1 MKKRVRGKLQSSQSL
16 QSFMELTAGTRLGAY
31 HIVSPLGAGGM
42 GEVYRATD
50 TRLGRDVAVK
60 VVSGRLMD
68 DPNALARLERE
79 ARTVAALSHPNI
91 VALYDFGRENGIV
104 FAVMELLE
112 GESLERHLASEHTSW
127 RRALEIAV
135 SVADGLGS
143 AHGKGLVHRDLKPA
157 NIFITRDG
165 LIKLLDFGLAKE
177 DPFRSTSQTGS
188 GIGAAETEPGAILGT
203 VGYMSPEQVRGER
216 ADHRTDLFSLGCVLY
231 EMLTRRRPFRGE
243 TPAET
248 LAAILRDQPSALAA
262 GDRQIPPRVE
272 TVVRRCLEKNP
283 DHRFQSA
290 RDLAFALREV
300 LNDSQPAPSRTA
312 TIGARVR
319 RGPLLVTASLLI
331 VLTAVVWFDAHARSL
346 LLKNGGDRIRSLA
359 VLPLTNL
366 SADSEQEYF
375 ADAMTEELTTRLAK
389 LGNWRVTS
397 RASVMTYRGT
407 PKKIPQIARELGVD
421 AILEGSVIRD
431 GSRVKI
437 TAQLIDG
444 RTDRHLWADTYERE
458 LESVLAIQD
467 DVARAVAREVDV
479 KLIPE
484 ANTGLAAATRSV
496 LPAAYDA
503 YVRGRHAW
511 DKRGESDLHE
521 GIRFFQE
528 SIDADPTYAPA
539 YAGMADCYAQLG
551 YGSYV
556 SPEDAFPRA
565 RAAARKALELD
576 PTLADAHA
584 SLGYALMYYDWNF
597 SGAEAEYKRAIELN
611 PNNAIAHQW
620 YAYLLT
626 AMERP
631 LSVAERE
638 IATAKNLDP
647 LSVPINIDRAY
658 ILHYY
663 DRNEEALRSVNLA
676 LDMNPEYAPAYFWL
690 GRIYT
695 SQGRYADAGT
705 ALRKIGPLRT
715 WTPAMAVQGYL
726 YARSGRPQEARNVL
740 AEFDDL
746 VRQGRY
752 ASSYA
757 IAVIYAGLGDRERV
771 FSYLDAAVRERSH
784 WLVWLKRDRRWD
796 DVRSDERFQNL
807 VRTIGLPS

>member
-1 MKKRVRGKLQSSQSL
+1 MG
-16 QSFMELTAGTRLGAY
+16 LTAGTRLGAY
-31 HIVSPLGAGGM
+31 QILAPLGAGGM

-50 TRLGRDVAVK
+50 TRLGREVAVK
-60 VVSGRLMD
+60 VVSGHLMN

-112 GESLERHLASEHTSW
+112 GEPLERYLATEHLSW

-135 SVADGLGS
+135 SVADGLAS

-157 NIFITRDG
+157 NIFITRDE
-165 LIKLLDFGLAKE
+165 LVKLLDFGLAKQ
-177 DPFRSTSQTGS
+177 DPFRSTLQTGS
-188 GIGAAETEPGAILGT
+188 PTAAAETEPGAILGT

-216 ADHRTDLFSLGCVLY
+216 ADHRTDIFSLGCVLY
-231 EMLTRRRPFRGE
+231 EMLTRRRPFGGD

-248 LAAILRDQPSALAA
+248 LAAILRDQPCEFAA
-262 GDRQIPPRVE
+262 ADRHIPPRVDA
-272 TVVRRCLEKNP
+272 VVRRCLEKNP
-283 DHRFQSA
+283 DRRFQSA
-290 RDLAFALREV
+290 RDLAFALREI
-300 LNDSQPAPSRTA
+300 LNDSQTAPSSAGTA
-312 TIGARVR
+312 TSKTRVR
-319 RGPLLVTASLLI
+319 RGPVLVTASLLI
-331 VLTAVVWFDAHARSL
+331 VFAAVVWFDARARSL
-346 LLKNGGDRIRSLA
+346 LVPDGGGRIRSLA

-366 SADSEQEYF
+366 SADPGQEYF

-397 RASVMTYRGT
+397 RTSVMGYRGT
-407 PKKIPQIARELGVD
+407 RKRVPEIARELAVD

-458 LESVLAIQD
+458 LESVLAIEN

-479 KLIPE
+479 KLTPDGN
-484 ANTGLAAATRSV
+484 AGLAAATRNV
-496 LPAAYDA
+496 LPAAFDA

-521 GIRFFQE
+521 AIRFFQE

-551 YGSYV
+551 YGSYI

-576 PTLADAHA
+576 PTLAEAHA

-611 PNNAIAHQW
+611 PNYAVAHQW

-626 AMERP
+626 AIERP
-631 LSVAERE
+631 LSDADGE
-638 IATAKNLDP
+638 IATAKSLDP

-663 DRNEEALRSVNLA
+663 GRNEEALRSIRIA
-676 LDMNPEYAPAYFWL
+676 LEMNPKYAPGYFWL

-695 SQGRYADAGT
+695 SEGQYGDAET

-726 YARSGRPQEARNVL
+726 YAKSGRPQEARKVL
-740 AEFDDL
+740 AEFDEL
-746 VRQGRY
+746 LRQGRY
-752 ASSYA
+752 ASGYA

-771 FSYLDAAVRERSH
+771 FSYLDAAYQERSH
-784 WLVWLKRDRRWD
+784 WLVWLKRDPRWN
-796 DVRSDERFQNL
+796 DVRSDARFQNL
-807 VRTIGLPS
+807 VRKIGLPS